1 MAKLSLVGFQMI
13 EFRCHKKYLIFVINH
28 NTKTVN
34 NMNEF
39 LALIF
44 VLLTFNTF
52 AGNNDMTP
60 QDNKNMRLVLVKQQ
74 TNGVNIV
81 VGLKTVP
88 EYFNGTIE
96 EYCLELANK
105 LANDSTVLTFKP
117 LKSGKS
123 YSVASLTSGFISFQP
138 FSSDEG
144 IENSEL
150 LEEFIKSN

>member
-1 MAKLSLVGFQMI
+1 MRLVI
-13 EFRCHKKYLIFVINH
+13 
-28 NTKTVN
+28 
-34 NMNEF
+34 
-39 LALIF
+39 ALILT
-44 VLLTFNTF
+44 LLTFNTI
-52 AGNNDMTP
+52 AGNNDMTT
-60 QDNKNMRLVLVKQQ
+60 QDSKKMRLVLVKQQ
-74 TNGVNIV
+74 TGGVNIV

-88 EYFNGTIE
+88 DYFDGSIQ

-144 IENSEL
+144 IENSKL